1 MIFYD
6 ISIHGDFE
14 GNTCL
19 KVNFKGDLRK
29 DSADADYITDIAH
42 ELKSA
47 LEKLNKIRMATNLE
61 KTDETE

>member
-6 ISIHGDFE
+6 INIQGDFE

-19 KVNFKGDLRK
+19 KVDFRGDIRK

-42 ELKSA
+42 ELKRA

-61 KTDETE
+61 KTNE